1 MEAWIGAIVTSDDLS
16 ETTLRRCSLAAL
28 LLATLPDPMRPLAK
42 HLRFVEELRR
52 CPYMSRKCSIKL
64 AHIVSGIAAAKTID
78 PDSNGRIDDNTLTAR
93 QFCTRHADAIIDLIG
108 ARLDA
113 ASVDA
118 AADLGGDVDDG
129 CSGALDQPVQQALV
143 DTMRFVCS
151 LVQPLKPSGS
161 SRQSLPLSSADFTKP
176 SLRNCILWQ
185 FSAQLNFSTDW
196 QFLLS
201 LLPSNKARRGGSG
214 SIESECVERL
224 RLLHTCLCRSE
235 SSANGLLNAPSILE
249 SVPAITESLHLVSRP
264 ESLKLLFEIAVGIF
278 SSGTKNRD
286 SNQSVDELIECTGDL
301 LRQGWR
307 VLESEYLAVQH
318 CWPPVAAYLR
328 LLATEPICLGL
339 PAAAPAA
346 GRQILLEAIDSVL
359 ASSENRV
366 GLAEALTRE
375 LLTTASVAVAD
386 CRGSWDEEVLLR
398 LLLAGLIFG
407 PVHRR
412 FQRYAGRV
420 HVYLETA
427 YDKGW
432 PFNME
437 AATRESSDRVPSL
450 EFLCRLPQCACE
462 RHSGFVRSLLLR
474 LRQHYDGLCQAK
486 VYKNFTNSAAHRQK
500 HRIFCALLCLAPH
513 LPLHTDLVLDWMVHC
528 LRTELIA
535 SVRSQTEWIISLL
548 CLDSTTRAINMLYDL
563 LESSKFSTD
572 SRPAFVTCLLSVSI
586 LVANQ
591 LLADSDSRLSD
602 HVTRVLTLAAD
613 WCLAQQLQIRLH
625 AQIAE
630 LRLSSMAASAAR
642 LKDAAVESR
651 LAQRSDFLRRSR
663 HAFRKLGLLER
674 HWWLSD
680 FLPRGHLSLDSV
692 CRLAPALWGLQA
704 EELILPDQWSIA
716 STPTGCSAQ
725 QPVVT
730 VNSAASI
737 EPLERQLLLPNRWQ
751 AAEALESAVL
761 NAASSVV
768 EQQQESAVN
777 EPTLSSLQRKPQSA
791 QQCSQP
797 ATAVGAASAAGGLI
811 IVASLIDKANNLG
824 GLCRSAESFGISD
837 VCLPSLRL
845 LADPEFDQ
853 LSLGAHRW
861 LRLAEVPPGQPL
873 LDFLRRQRA
882 EGVALIGLEQTER
895 SRPMHRFQF
904 PATRRC
910 LLLLGHEKRG
920 IPPDLIGELDACLE
934 IPMSGVVRSLNV
946 HVSAALALW
955 EYRRQRLL
963 LEDCTAAASP
973 DL

>member
-1 MEAWIGAIVTSDDLS
+1 LWHLS
-16 ETTLRRCSLAAL
+16 A
-28 LLATLPDPMRPLAK
+28 
-42 HLRFVEELRR
+42 
-52 CPYMSRKCSIKL
+52 
-64 AHIVSGIAAAKTID
+64 
-78 PDSNGRIDDNTLTAR
+78 N
-93 QFCTRHADAIIDLIG
+93 
-108 ARLDA
+108 
-113 ASVDA
+113 
-118 AADLGGDVDDG
+118 
-129 CSGALDQPVQQALV
+129 
-143 DTMRFVCS
+143 
-151 LVQPLKPSGS
+151 
-161 SRQSLPLSSADFTKP
+161 
-176 SLRNCILWQ
+176 
-185 FSAQLNFSTDW
+185 
-196 QFLLS
+196 
-201 LLPSNKARRGGSG
+201 SNKARRGGSG

-437 AATRESSDRVPSL
+437 GATRESSDRVPSL

-513 LPLHTDLVLDWMVHC
+513 LPLFLYLHTRSTPTWSWTGWWHC

-563 LESSKFSTD
+563 LESLHSQQFPISYTVNNISTHLQSAVEILHGTAGQHSSRACYPYRFS
-572 SRPAFVTCLLSVSI
+572 CG
-586 LVANQ
+586 NQ

-602 HVTRVLTLAAD
+602 HVTRVLD
-613 WCLAQQLQIRLH
+613 SGSRLVPGS
-625 AQIAE
+625 AVANSICMLKLPK

-680 FLPRGHLSLDSV
+680 FLPRGHLSPRFASADWLPRYQCVD
-692 CRLAPALWGLQA
+692 RLHAYRMQ
-704 EELILPDQWSIA
+704 
-716 STPTGCSAQ
+716 CSQ

-737 EPLERQLLLPNRWQ
+737 EPLEQRQLLLPKSMASGRSS
-751 AAEALESAVL
+751 ESAFG
-761 NAASSVV
+761 A
-768 EQQQESAVN
+768 
-777 EPTLSSLQRKPQSA
+777 
-791 QQCSQP
+791 
-797 ATAVGAASAAGGLI
+797 AASAAGGLI

-824 GLCRSAESFGISD
+824 APLRRSAESFGISD

-845 LADPEFDQ
+845 LGRSGVRPAVAWRPP
-853 LSLGAHRW
+853 
-861 LRLAEVPPGQPL
+861 LAPPRRGVRPGQPL
-873 LDFLRRQRA
+873 LDFLPRQRA
-882 EGVALIGLEQTER
+882 SRRRRPDRPGADRAL
-895 SRPMHRFQF
+895 
-904 PATRRC
+904 PADAPLPVPRYRRC

-934 IPMSGVVRSLNV
+934 IPMSGVVRSPEV
-946 HVSAALALW
+946 HVSAALA
-955 EYRRQRLL
+955 
-963 LEDCTAAASP
+963 
-973 DL
+973 